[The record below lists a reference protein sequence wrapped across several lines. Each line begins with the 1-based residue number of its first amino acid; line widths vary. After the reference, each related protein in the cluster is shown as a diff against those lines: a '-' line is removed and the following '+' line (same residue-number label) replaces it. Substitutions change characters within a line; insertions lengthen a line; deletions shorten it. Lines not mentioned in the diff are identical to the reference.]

1 LVVFIGIVII
11 VMGTILF
18 LCIERVL
25 FSSLSNNDSKELHTN
40 SHTTILTTIK
50 NENKNDKV
58 KDFVNNPTNNSHIDA
73 LDSII
78 NREIPEGYEEI

>member
-1 LVVFIGIVII
+1 MVVTIGIV
-11 VMGTILF
+11 VVLVGTVVF

-58 KDFVNNPTNNSHIDA
+58 KDFIENPSNNSHIEA
-73 LDSII
+73 IDSII